1 MGYKARLFDGAFCL
15 EARAVKC
22 ASVVE
27 LVYTADLKSVGV
39 SLAGSSPA
47 TRTKSLRKGAREA
60 PFCCPAENL
69 GATARV
75 ERVPAHWNATMRYS
89 LFDGQRDAFI
99 LIARVLL
106 MILFVVSGWAKLT
119 GFDGTVAYMT
129 SLGAPA
135 PMLAAAIAVL
145 MEFFVGIVLILG
157 FYTRPLAFLFA
168 LFVLGTALIG
178 HPFWNMVDPERSAN
192 MTQFLKNLSIIGGLL
207 LLAVSGPG
215 RFSLDRR

>member
-1 MGYKARLFDGAFCL
+1 
-15 EARAVKC
+15 
-22 ASVVE
+22 
-27 LVYTADLKSVGV
+27 
-39 SLAGSSPA
+39 
-47 TRTKSLRKGAREA
+47 
-60 PFCCPAENL
+60 
-69 GATARV
+69 
-75 ERVPAHWNATMRYS
+75 MRYS
-89 LFDGQRDAFI
+89 LFDGQRDFI
-99 LIARVLL
+99 ILVARILL

-119 GFDGTVAYMT
+119 GFEGTVSYMT

-135 PMLAAAIAVL
+135 PTIAAAVAVI

-157 FYTRPLAFLFA
+157 LYTRPLAFLFA

-178 HPFWNMVDPERSAN
+178 HPFWNMVDPERSAK